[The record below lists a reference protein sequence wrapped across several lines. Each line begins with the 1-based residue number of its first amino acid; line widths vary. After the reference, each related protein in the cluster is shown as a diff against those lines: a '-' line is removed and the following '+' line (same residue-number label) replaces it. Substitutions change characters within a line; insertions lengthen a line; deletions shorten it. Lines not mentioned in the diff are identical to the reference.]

1 MINKEANPVEWA
13 ALMYEL
19 EDAREHLDALIVDI
33 EKDPEFDETDL
44 RIQLGHVFSH
54 LNRAWHRRDLDRDF
68 SDEEWTLASK
78 FPNDLEPI

>member
-1 MINKEANPVEWA
+1 
-13 ALMYEL
+13 MYEL

-33 EKDPEFDETDL
+33 EKDLEFDETDL

-54 LNRAWHRRDLDRDF
+54 LNRAWHRRDLNRDF
-68 SDEEWTLASK
+68 SEEEWTIASK

>member
-13 ALMYEL
+13 GLMYEL
-19 EDAREHLDALIVDI
+19 EDTREHLAALIVDI
-33 EKDPEFDETDL
+33 EKDLEFDETDL
-44 RIQLGHVFSH
+44 RIQLGHVFFH
-54 LNRAWHRRDLDRDF
+54 LNRAWNRRDLNRNF